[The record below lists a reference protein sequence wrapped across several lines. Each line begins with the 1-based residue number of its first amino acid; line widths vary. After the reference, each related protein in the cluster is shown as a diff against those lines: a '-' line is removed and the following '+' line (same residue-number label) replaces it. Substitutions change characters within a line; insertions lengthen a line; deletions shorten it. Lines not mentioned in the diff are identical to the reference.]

1 MSLTRNLRIRRLHS
15 SEVRPPTIPC
25 SFPGCRRSFI
35 NNSGLTHHIRKQ
47 HSHLRHHS
55 SASPISPPSSPPVV
69 SPVRQRVGSYS
80 SRPCDENGNFL
91 PPNTP
96 PSPRRPHTD
105 PEDWTPYE
113 SRLQFETAEFL
124 FTRNQMSAG
133 HIDTASQPLGCLYDT
148 IDSTPLGDVPW
159 EAFNLKYGDTLPE
172 NEVPAWMTSEYVVWF
187 RDPHFV
193 IRNVLSNPDF
203 EGEFDYAP
211 YQEYDVSENHRFQD
225 FMSGNWAWKQAD
237 EIAKD
242 PNTHGSMFVPII
254 LGSDKT
260 TVSVGTGHTEYYP
273 IYSSIGNIHN
283 NVRRAHWN
291 GVVLLGFLAIPKTDK
306 RYSDDVSFRK
316 FRRQLFHKSL
326 ATILESLKAG
336 MTTPEVMRCPDG
348 HFRRV
353 IFGLGPYIA
362 DYPEQVLLAC
372 IVQGWCPKC
381 TARPDDLDGESTRRT
396 RQHSDVIVEELELGV
411 LWHEYRLVG
420 DIVPFTNDFPR
431 ADIHELLTP
440 DLLHQVIKGTF
451 KDHLVTWVQ
460 DYLIATHG
468 ARHAKEVMDDIDHRI
483 AVVAPFSG
491 LRRFPKGR
499 GFKQW
504 TGDDSKALMKVYLPA
519 IEGHVPHEMV
529 RAFRAFLEFCYI
541 ARSNVHDTTTFR
553 AMAEALKRFH
563 EHRKIFQE
571 CGVRP
576 DGFSLPRQHSL
587 VHYESSIRAFGAP
600 NGICSSI
607 TESKHIKAVKE
618 PWRWSN
624 RFNPL
629 GQMLVT
635 NQRLDKLAASR
646 VDFKDRGMLDGTIIS
661 NKLCVLQPAN
671 DPHDPHDVALRT
683 GGDHNDDDKQDEGE
697 GEGVLL
703 VFVCLLANT
712 VNPVARRCSA
722 YALAAELGQPDFVM
736 LIRQFLHGQLHPDS
750 EAQSLISVDD
760 TLNAL
765 PDFHNSEKISVY
777 NSASVTFYAPSDLSG
792 IGGMRRERPSRY
804 DCVFVVTDD
813 TAEGMRSLDV
823 ARVQLLFSF
832 TYADTYYP
840 CALVHWF
847 LRVGDNPDEDTGLW
861 MVEPDRDAAD
871 GSPHAAV
878 IHLDTVFRAAHLI
891 GVYGSDFLPKDL
903 SFTDS
908 LDAFRLF
915 YVNKF
920 IDNHAF
926 LTAY

>member
-1 MSLTRNLRIRRLHS
+1 
-15 SEVRPPTIPC
+15 
-25 SFPGCRRSFI
+25 
-35 NNSGLTHHIRKQ
+35 
-47 HSHLRHHS
+47 
-55 SASPISPPSSPPVV
+55 
-69 SPVRQRVGSYS
+69 
-80 SRPCDENGNFL
+80 
-91 PPNTP
+91 
-96 PSPRRPHTD
+96 
-105 PEDWTPYE
+105 
-113 SRLQFETAEFL
+113 
-124 FTRNQMSAG
+124 MSAG
-133 HIDTASQPLGCLYDT
+133 HIDTLLNLWAASLLGHGDEPPFSNHTKLYDT

-211 YQEYDVSENHRFQD
+211 YQEYDVSGNHRFQD

-283 NVRRAHWN
+283 NVRRAHRN

-362 DYPEQVLLAC
+362 DYPEQALLAC

-381 TARPDDLDGESTRRT
+381 TARPDDLDGESTQRT

-411 LWHEYRLVG
+411 LWHEYGLVG
-420 DIVPFTNDFPR
+420 DIVPFTNDFPQ

-451 KDHLVTWVQ
+451 KDHLVAWVQ

-491 LRRFPKGR
+491 LRRFPKGH

-519 IEGHVPHEMV
+519 IEGHVPREMV

-541 ARSNVHDTTTFR
+541 ARSNVHDTTTLR
-553 AMAEALKRFH
+553 AMAEALKMFH

-587 VHYESSIRAFGAP
+587 VHYESSIRAFGAS

-618 PWRWSN
+618 PWCRSN

-661 NKLCVLQPAN
+661 NKLRALQPAN
-671 DPHDPHDVALRT
+671 DPHDPHNVALRT

-697 GEGVLL
+697 GEGEGVVHGPTVLAH
-703 VFVCLLANT
+703 VDLAKK
-712 VNPVARRCSA
+712 AA

-750 EAQSLISVDD
+750 EAQSLISADD

-792 IGGMRRERPSRY
+792 IGGMRRERIRVVRSWRKGPSRY

-861 MVEPDRDAAD
+861 MVEPDRDAANS
-871 GSPHAAV
+871 SPHAAV